1 MQPWLVVFLALLFA
15 HILGDFPLQSRRMVD
30 AKLAFRASAYSR
42 HLLVHFGLAAGALAL
57 FTTAPLLQ
65 ISTLGAL
72 ALLTLGHGALDLG
85 KSAMIHRRPS
95 LDRLPLFAAD
105 QFAHVV
111 IVAAAALIVV
121 QDVPAI
127 DSLRDFWVQQREA
140 LLVVLVILS
149 ASVFPAGYL
158 IRYLLVPLSR
168 ELAESASE
176 RGDARGPI
184 EELTNAGLYLG
195 WLERTL
201 LVVAFAAGS
210 LTAVGLIMG
219 AKSIARFP
227 EFKSRAFAEYFLIGT
242 LASVTVAAVGGWA
255 LKTALVAMTN

>member
-1 MQPWLVVFLALLFA
+1 MQPWLAVFLALLFA

-30 AKLAFRASAYSR
+30 AKLAFRASAYFR
-42 HLLVHFGLAAGALAL
+42 HTLVHLGLAAGALAL
-57 FTTAPLLQ
+57 FTPAPLLQ
-65 ISTLGAL
+65 VSTFGAL
-72 ALLTLGHGALDLG
+72 ALLTLGHLALDLG
-85 KSAMIHRRPS
+85 KSAIIHRRPT
-95 LDRLPLFAAD
+95 LDRLPLFALD
-105 QFAHVV
+105 QFAHVAV
-111 IVAAAALIVV
+111 VAAAALIVV

-140 LLVVLVILS
+140 LLVIFVVLS
-149 ASVFPAGYL
+149 ACIFPAGYL

-184 EELTNAGLYLG
+184 EDLTNAGLYLG

-219 AKSIARFP
+219 AKSVARFP

-242 LASVTVAAVGGWA
+242 LASVTVAAAGGWVLRLA
-255 LKTALVAMTN
+255 LIAMAN